1 MQIDLKMIP
10 PEVVEA
16 AARAAHDV
24 WRRQASVGD
33 DIAEYA
39 PWHEMSA
46 DLQDEYLDQARA
58 AIAAALAA
66 WPGAYKML
74 GWDEAAQEPRYEWF
88 LPLPQQ
94 ASDDQ

>member
-1 MQIDLKMIP
+1 MVKQEQIPD
-10 PEVVEA
+10 EVVEA

-58 AIAAALAA
+58 AIAAALSA
-66 WPGAYKML
+66 WAGAEVVKWYHADQTL
-74 GWDEAAQEPRYEWF
+74 I
-88 LPLPQQ
+88 LPLPQE
-94 ASDDQ
+94 ARDE

>member
-1 MQIDLKMIP
+1 MINPAQIPD
-10 PEVVEA
+10 EVVEA
-16 AARAAHDV
+16 GAKAAHDV

-58 AIAAALAA
+58 ACLAMLEN
-66 WPGAYKML
+66 WPGMRL
-74 GWDEAAQEPRYEWF
+74 GKYRDVAGDNDRII
-88 LPLPQQ
+88 LPLPPQE
-94 ASDDQ
+94 ASDE